1 MRDVRDVMLDKVH
14 RQSSETSN
22 LKMENKKLKVSDARG
37 EKKETLQQVAWLLMT
52 EFSCTNCSC
61 SLSNQFLHNL
71 SVTGQVCWEET

>member
-37 EKKETLQQVAWLLMT
+37 EKRRHYNKLLG
-52 EFSCTNCSC
+52 F
-61 SLSNQFLHNL
+61 
-71 SVTGQVCWEET
+71 